1 MLMLRLLVRARL
13 HHQQADI
20 GYWILDP
27 KIKALKIEAAGLGVL
42 RVRVALTYWIMDP
55 IYSH

>member
-1 MLMLRLLVRARL
+1 MLRLLVRARL